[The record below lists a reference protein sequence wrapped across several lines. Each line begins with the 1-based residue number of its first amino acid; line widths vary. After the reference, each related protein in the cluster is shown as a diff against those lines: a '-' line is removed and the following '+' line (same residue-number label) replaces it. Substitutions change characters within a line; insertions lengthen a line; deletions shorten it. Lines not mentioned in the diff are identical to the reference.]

1 MKDIFNQLVYVGHLT
16 PTYVLDEMDNYLIPI
31 LIEGLY
37 LSNKE
42 SWEQTRELLF
52 MTAQVNSTKKLKPE
66 DLMKFP
72 WDSYKPEFEKKPITE
87 EDRIRLEEK
96 AELFKRNLN
105 GNSRRLNSKI
115 IL

>member
-1 MKDIFNQLVYVGHLT
+1 MKDLFNQLVYVGHLT
-16 PTYVLDEMDNYLIPI
+16 PTYVLDEMDSYLIPI
-31 LIEGLY
+31 FLEGLY

-52 MTAQVNSTKKLKPE
+52 IIAQVNSTKELKPE
-66 DLMKFP
+66 KLMKFS

-87 EDRIRLEEK
+87 EDKIRLEEK
-96 AELFKRNLN
+96 AELFKQKLY
-105 GNSRRLNSKI
+105 GNSRRLNSKV